1 VKIRLIMTVE
11 GLKSRIAIDIAENPG
26 FQGSHDITRENVAE
40 YLLEPFLETFVDF
53 RSEKFECWV
62 VLNEIP
68 GGDGYLVVY
77 NESEDLFGLGTKTS
91 LISKEHGLLIA
102 FYGPSFVDAIENM

>member
-1 VKIRLIMTVE
+1 MTGE
-11 GLKSRIAIDIAENPG
+11 ELKSRIASDIAENPS
-26 FQGSHDITRENVAE
+26 FQGSHGITGENVAE

-53 RSEKFECWV
+53 RSKEIECWV
-62 VLNEIP
+62 VLDEIP

-91 LISKEHGLLIA
+91 LISKEPGLLLA
-102 FYGPSFVDAIENM
+102 FYGPSFVDAIESM